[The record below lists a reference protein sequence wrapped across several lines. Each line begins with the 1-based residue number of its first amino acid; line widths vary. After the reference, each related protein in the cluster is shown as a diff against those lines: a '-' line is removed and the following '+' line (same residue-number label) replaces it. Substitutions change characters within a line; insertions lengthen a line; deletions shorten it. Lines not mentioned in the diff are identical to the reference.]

1 MTIWLSVIIAIIAI
15 LMKVVYKGK
24 GAGAPIPFCSHARKT
39 ESRRGVNAI
48 GILFIYYSER
58 RFLRHVYPAE

>member
-24 GAGAPIPFCSHARKT
+24 GAPIPFCSHARKT
-39 ESRRGVNAI
+39 EWD
-48 GILFIYYSER
+48 
-58 RFLRHVYPAE
+58 PK

>member
-39 ESRRGVNAI
+39 EWGPKI
-48 GILFIYYSER
+48 GIIYLI
-58 RFLRHVYPAE
+58 FVP

>member
-24 GAGAPIPFCSHARKT
+24 GAGAPFRFARTLAKRNGT
-39 ESRRGVNAI
+39 QNRYY
-48 GILFIYYSER
+48 LFDFRSLNHEE
-58 RFLRHVYPAE
+58 A

>member
-24 GAGAPIPFCSHARKT
+24 GAGAPIPFCERASKT
-39 ESRRGVNAI
+39 EWD
-48 GILFIYYSER
+48 
-58 RFLRHVYPAE
+58 PK

>member
-24 GAGAPIPFCSHARKT
+24 GAGARIPFCSHARKT
-39 ESRRGVNAI
+39 EWD
-48 GILFIYYSER
+48 
-58 RFLRHVYPAE
+58 PK

>member
-24 GAGAPIPFCSHARKT
+24 GAGAPIPCFASHARKT
-39 ESRRGVNAI
+39 EWD
-48 GILFIYYSER
+48 
-58 RFLRHVYPAE
+58 PK

>member
-39 ESRRGVNAI
+39 DWDPEI
-48 GILFIYYSER
+48 GIIYLIFVPLITKR
-58 RFLRHVYPAE
+58 REC

>member
-24 GAGAPIPFCSHARKT
+24 GAGARKT
-39 ESRRGVNAI
+39 EWD
-48 GILFIYYSER
+48 
-58 RFLRHVYPAE
+58 PK

>member
-24 GAGAPIPFCSHARKT
+24 GAGAPIPFY
-39 ESRRGVNAI
+39 
-48 GILFIYYSER
+48 LFDFRSLNHEE
-58 RFLRHVYPAE
+58 A